1 YARPTGAKCF
11 RCGEPGHRSN
21 VCPKRSTYYSV
32 ESGNDGLTVDEAF
45 QEEDE
50 LEYAEPLDGEA
61 EQVTY
66 VIQRTLCSPKVSDS
80 SQKNKIFQTK
90 CLVKENI
97 CSIIIDGGSC
107 ENLVSKAL
115 VKAFKLQTKPHPNP
129 YQIGWIKKGP
139 TLKVT
144 EICKVPL
151 AIGKHYNE
159 LVTCDVVDIEACHV
173 LLGRPWQHDE
183 TGVSYGL
190 VMKGVNDVM
199 ENAIPT
205 VIKPL
210 LPEFGKIVTDAT
222 LDALP
227 PLRNIQHQID
237 LSRKTTLLM
246 SISSETSLK
255 SQLVKEIH
263 AKGLSA
269 HLGRGKT
276 IASVES
282 RFYWPQLKRDV
293 GAFVKRCVACQE
305 GKGKAQNT
313 GLYIPLLVPKSHW
326 VDVSMD
332 FVLGLP
338 RTERG
343 VNSVFV
349 VDRFSK
355 MAHFIPCKKTL
366 DATHIARLFFQEV
379 VHLHGVPKSI
389 TSDQDI
395 VNCTLGN
402 MIRCLCGEKPKLW
415 DVSLAQAEFAYHSA
429 VHSST
434 GFSPF
439 EVVYKTSPRHVVDF
453 VDLPGKK
460 NIQANRMVEEHRRK
474 KLFQVGGEVMMF
486 IRKAQNISLYMP
498 LFVPESPWVDASMDF
513 VLGLPRTQRG
523 VDSVFV
529 VVDRFSKMAHFIP
542 CKKTSDTAHIVTL
555 FSQEVVRLHRV
566 PKSITSD
573 RDSMFL
579 AHFLLT
585 LWRRLG
591 TSLNFSSTAHLQTDG
606 QTEVVNRTLG
616 NMIRCLC
623 GEKPNDRNGYIKNH
637 KKTAK
642 NRQTRT
648 RETEE
653 HKRSQRCKAKARK
666 SQKVKAVVNLQSTLG
681 QQKSTTK

>member
-1 YARPTGAKCF
+1 MVSPKVTPQLPKPEVKVEEKIVKAEVVDEHIEKIQDLQSYKQYDDKISTLLCGTTNKLDTLKTCEEIMGFNDDEDVKDLNCELKTDFKCV
-11 RCGEPGHRSN
+11 HDLN
-21 VCPKRSTYYSV
+21 VR
-32 ESGNDGLTVDEAF
+32 DGLILRMTIKNHIKFSMVNTEAMFITIENLGIVDKEHITRSFGLWIDRWEYGRRVKNMKVFEWMANHVDETKVKAVQNWASPKILPEVRNNKVADAF

-66 VIQRTLCSPKVSDS
+66 VIQRTLCSPKAFRV
-80 SQKNKIFQTK
+80 
-90 CLVKENI
+90 VK
-97 CSIIIDGGSC
+97 
-107 ENLVSKAL
+107 K
-115 VKAFKLQTKPHPNP
+115 
-129 YQIGWIKKGP
+129 
-139 TLKVT
+139 
-144 EICKVPL
+144 
-151 AIGKHYNE
+151 
-159 LVTCDVVDIEACHV
+159 
-173 LLGRPWQHDE
+173 
-183 TGVSYGL
+183 
-190 VMKGVNDVM
+190 M
-199 ENAIPT
+199 
-205 VIKPL
+205 
-210 LPEFGKIVTDAT
+210 
-222 LDALP
+222 
-227 PLRNIQHQID
+227 
-237 LSRKTTLLM
+237 LSR
-246 SISSETSLK
+246 
-255 SQLVKEIH
+255 VKI
-263 AKGLSA
+263 
-269 HLGRGKT
+269 
-276 IASVES
+276 
-282 RFYWPQLKRDV
+282 
-293 GAFVKRCVACQE
+293 

-395 VNCTLGN
+395 VNRTLGN
-402 MIRCLCGEKPKLW
+402 MTRCLCGEKPKLW
-415 DVSLAQAEFAYHSA
+415 DVSLAQAEFAYNSA

-474 KLFQVGGEVMMF
+474 KLFQVGGEVMVF
-486 IRKAQNISLYMP
+486 LCKVQNTGLYMP
-498 LFVPESPWVDASMDF
+498 LPVPESPWVDVSIDF

-529 VVDRFSKMAHFIP
+529 VVDRFSKMGGI
-542 CKKTSDTAHIVTL
+542 S
-555 FSQEVVRLHRV
+555 
-566 PKSITSD
+566 
-573 RDSMFL
+573 SM
-579 AHFLLT
+579 
-585 LWRRLG
+585 
-591 TSLNFSSTAHLQTDG
+591 
-606 QTEVVNRTLG
+606 
-616 NMIRCLC
+616 
-623 GEKPNDRNGYIKNH
+623 NGYIKNH

-666 SQKVKAVVNLQSTLG
+666 SQKVKAVVNLQVNPGSKEV
-681 QQKSTTK
+681 QTTT